1 MPLSLVTSATA
12 EPVTRQQFKAHARIT
27 RDDEDGVIDGY
38 LLAARRYVETALRR
52 QLVNATWRLTLDCFP
67 ACIDVPLPPL
77 SSVSSITYVDTDG
90 ATQTLNS
97 SLYRVDTYSQPGR
110 ITPAYDQVWPATQ
123 AVTNAVTVTFVAGYG
138 ATYASVP
145 QTIRQAICLLASH
158 WYENREPIVVGT
170 ITAPLPMAVESLL
183 SLESTGAYSA

>member
-110 ITPAYDQVWPATQ
+110 ITPAYDQV
-123 AVTNAVTVTFVAGYG
+123 
-138 ATYASVP
+138 
-145 QTIRQAICLLASH
+145 
-158 WYENREPIVVGT
+158 
-170 ITAPLPMAVESLL
+170 
-183 SLESTGAYSA
+183 